1 MKRVTALLLAAMMI
15 ITTGLITPAMA
26 AEDDVPETYSNAY
39 VVMDAKTGQVLLQ
52 KNMYEKEYPA
62 SITKILTSALG
73 LTYAKPEDRITV
85 SQETVSDVWKWGETT
100 HLALEPGEI
109 ITLKD
114 ALYGAMVESANDCAN
129 AIAQAVSGSLTDFAE
144 LMNQ

>member
-62 SITKILTSALG
+62 SITKILTTALG
-73 LTYAKPEDRITV
+73 LTYAKPEDRIM
-85 SQETVSDVWKWGETT
+85 
-100 HLALEPGEI
+100 
-109 ITLKD
+109 
-114 ALYGAMVESANDCAN
+114 YG
-129 AIAQAVSGSLTDFAE
+129 SGARPPTWRWSRGRSLP
-144 LMNQ
+144 

>member
-52 KNMYEKEYPA
+52 KTCTRRSIRPA
-62 SITKILTSALG
+62 LPR
-73 LTYAKPEDRITV
+73 Y
-85 SQETVSDVWKWGETT
+85 
-100 HLALEPGEI
+100 
-109 ITLKD
+109 
-114 ALYGAMVESANDCAN
+114 
-129 AIAQAVSGSLTDFAE
+129 
-144 LMNQ
+144 

>member
-62 SITKILTSALG
+62 SITKILTTALG

-109 ITLKD
+109 ITL
-114 ALYGAMVESANDCAN
+114 L
-129 AIAQAVSGSLTDFAE
+129 SLIHI
-144 LMNQ
+144 

>member
-1 MKRVTALLLAAMMI
+1 MKRVTALLLAAMI

-62 SITKILTSALG
+62 SITKILTTALG

-85 SQETVSDVWKWGETT
+85 SQETVSDVWKIGRASCRER
-100 HLALEPGEI
+100 
-109 ITLKD
+109 
-114 ALYGAMVESANDCAN
+114 V
-129 AIAQAVSGSLTDFAE
+129 
-144 LMNQ
+144 